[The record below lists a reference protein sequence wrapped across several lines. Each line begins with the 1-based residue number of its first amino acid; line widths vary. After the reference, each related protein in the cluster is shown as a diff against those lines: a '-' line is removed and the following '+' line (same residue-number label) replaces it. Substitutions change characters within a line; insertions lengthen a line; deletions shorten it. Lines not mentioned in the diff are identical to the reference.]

1 MASSPVP
8 AANPIT
14 PTTPITPLRIPK
26 AVATYN
32 QDTQDY
38 DLRSQINIQLLDTGH
53 IHTIHE
59 TLLHALH
66 ADPTNWPSRIQ
77 AHALRLLRSGEI
89 TSFPKLMERVL
100 ADIKRDQRK
109 LAASGGV
116 GDPGLAIPAAVV
128 EEGVRVTKDSLEQV
142 CEVIG
147 GND

>member
-8 AANPIT
+8 TANPIT
-14 PTTPITPLRIPK
+14 PTTPATPLRIPK

-59 TLLHALH
+59 ALLHALH
-66 ADPTNWPSRIQ
+66 AHPSDWPSRIQ
-77 AHALRLLRSGEI
+77 AHALQLLRSGEI
-89 TSFPKLMERVL
+89 TSFPKLVERVL
-100 ADIKRDQRK
+100 ADIKRDQKRG
-109 LAASGGV
+109 ADV
-116 GDPGLAIPAAVV
+116 GLAIPAAVV